1 MSYRNKTLAV
11 VIPSFNAASTIAS
24 VIKSVPGI
32 VDWII
37 VVDDASPDRLE
48 DVIRGIPDP
57 RIIYLKHATNQGVG
71 GAMVTGFKKG
81 LELKADF
88 VAKIDADGQM
98 DPRYLG
104 CFVGTALKYQ
114 CDYVKGNRFGHI
126 EELNSMPKRR
136 RLGNVLLSFL
146 TKFASGYWNVFDPQN
161 GYIMISR
168 AMLRRL
174 DLSRIDKSY
183 FFENSMLINL
193 NILRARIAEIYF
205 PSCYGNEVSS
215 MKLSRIIGSFPLKLL
230 RGFLYRVYEKYIFR
244 SLSPF
249 FLLLSSGLIALGF
262 GTIWGAYA
270 WWFHAAEGTPTP
282 TGTVVI
288 ALLPIIIGI
297 MFILQALVL
306 DIQETGPSII
316 VDYDDEEVFCMDN
329 EGDDVCR

>member
-1 MSYRNKTLAV
+1 MSYLKKTLAI
-11 VIPSFNAASTIAS
+11 VIPSYKAASTIAS
-24 VIKSVPGI
+24 VVKSAPDI
-32 VDWII
+32 ADWII
-37 VVDDASPDRLE
+37 IVDDASPDRLE
-48 DVIRGIPDP
+48 DIIRGIPDP
-57 RIIYLKHATNQGVG
+57 RIMYLKHATNQGVG
-71 GAMVTGFKKG
+71 GAMVTGFRKA

-98 DPRYLG
+98 DPRYLR
-104 CFVGTALKYQ
+104 CFVATAIKYGS
-114 CDYVKGNRFGHI
+114 DYVKGNRFGHI
-126 EELNSMPKRR
+126 EELKSMPLSR
-136 RLGNVLLSFL
+136 RLGNTFLSFL

-168 AMLRRL
+168 AMLRKL

-215 MKLSRIIGSFPLKLL
+215 MKLSRIIGLFPLKLL

-249 FLLLSSGLIALGF
+249 FLLLVNGLIALTF

-270 WWFHAAEGTPTP
+270 WWSHAAEGIQTP
-282 TGTVVI
+282 TGTVMI
-288 ALLPIIIGI
+288 ALLPIIVGI
-297 MFILQALVL
+297 MFILQALVI
-306 DIQETGPSII
+306 DIQESGPSII
-316 VDYDDEEVFCMDN
+316 VDYDDEEVFYMDD
-329 EGDDVCR
+329 G

>member
-1 MSYRNKTLAV
+1 
-11 VIPSFNAASTIAS
+11 
-24 VIKSVPGI
+24 
-32 VDWII
+32 
-37 VVDDASPDRLE
+37 
-48 DVIRGIPDP
+48 
-57 RIIYLKHATNQGVG
+57 
-71 GAMVTGFKKG
+71 MVTGFKKA

-104 CFVGTALKYQ
+104 CFVGTALTYG

-126 EELNSMPKRR
+126 EELHSMPKRR
-136 RLGNVLLSFL
+136 RLGNTFLSFL

-205 PSCYGNEVSS
+205 PSFYGNEVSS
-215 MKLSRIIGSFPLKLL
+215 MTLGSIIRTFPAKLL
-230 RGFLYRVYEKYIFR
+230 KGFLYRVYEKYIFR

-249 FLLLSSGLIALGF
+249 FLLLSSGLIALTF

-270 WWFHAAEGTPTP
+270 WLSHAAEGIQTP

-288 ALLPIIIGI
+288 ALLPIIVGI

-306 DIQETGPSII
+306 DIQEAGPSII
-316 VDYDDEEVFCMDN
+316 VDYDDEEVFCMEDDGDN
-329 EGDDVCR
+329 VCPRQ